1 MQGDRQD
8 GKSAKGNVM
17 SGSYWK
23 RLASVIVCTA
33 TLAGCGAKSGE
44 KVTPELLARGEKLFS
59 LYCVGCHPAGD
70 NRIYPQKSLHPM
82 DLRANGI
89 TTSEDIVAVIRNPG
103 RGMKKYD
110 KNTLPDADARA
121 IAQYILATF

>member
-1 MQGDRQD
+1 
-8 GKSAKGNVM
+8 M

-23 RLASVIVCTA
+23 SLAAAVCFIA
-33 TLAGCGAKSGE
+33 AASGCGAEKGE
-44 KVTPELLARGEKLFS
+44 RVTPELLARGGKLFS

-70 NRIYPQKSLHPM
+70 NRIYPQKSLHPV

-89 TTSEDIVAVIRNPG
+89 TTAEDIVAVIRNPG

-110 KNTLPDADARA
+110 KKTVPDADARA
-121 IAQYILATF
+121 IASYILATF